1 AGVQLCAA
9 QRRLRRRLRHPPQH
23 ATAGHR
29 LAPGQS
35 GLRAGGGRPVGVA
48 TGHQPA
54 GAVVVAGAQ
63 VSLTPGTIARAGACH
78 RDERTSRYH
87 ARMNSPVA
95 VPVIRLKSDRSPG
108 HPWVWSAQVH
118 KPASKLPP
126 GSVVEVQD
134 AKSRFVGRAFWNG
147 HALIALR
154 LLDTHPDAAI
164 DAEWIAA
171 RIARAVQLRREWLQL
186 DRVSDAWRVVHSEGD
201 DLSGLIVD
209 RYADI
214 LVIEYFAAGMWKF
227 REAIHAA
234 LLTHFPGTQLYWFAD
249 QRDNRKRFAELAKGR
264 RVLDLCCNAGGF
276 AVHAMAAGA
285 REAVGVDLDAGILEV
300 ARANAE
306 ANNVA
311 VTFEQSDIF
320 DWVRAAVARGER
332 YDAVVL
338 DPAKLTRDRS
348 KVMDALKK
356 YFAMN
361 RMALDIIPPG
371 GLLLTCS
378 CTGLVGEG
386 EFLEMLRRVAL
397 NAGREIQV
405 LEVRGAGADHPF
417 RTDVPEGRYLKAV
430 FCQVG

>member
-1 AGVQLCAA
+1 MN
-9 QRRLRRRLRHPPQH
+9 
-23 ATAGHR
+23 T
-29 LAPGQS
+29 
-35 GLRAGGGRPVGVA
+35 
-48 TGHQPA
+48 PA
-54 GAVVVAGAQ
+54 
-63 VSLTPGTIARAGACH
+63 
-78 RDERTSRYH
+78 
-87 ARMNSPVA
+87 SPEL
-95 VPVIRLKSDRSPG
+95 PIIRLKSDRKPG

-118 KPASKLPP
+118 KPQARLPP
-126 GSVVEVQD
+126 GSVVAVHD
-134 AKSRFVGRAFWNG
+134 ANDRFVGHGLWNG
-147 HALIALR
+147 HARIAVR
-154 LLDTHPDAAI
+154 LLDSDPATPI
-164 DAEWIAA
+164 DADWIAA
-171 RIARAVQLRREWLQL
+171 RIAAAVTLRRDVLHL
-186 DRVSDAWRVVHSEGD
+186 DAVTDAWRVVHSEGD
-201 DLSGLIVD
+201 GLSGLIVD
-209 RYADI
+209 RYADT
-214 LVIEYFAAGMWKF
+214 LVIEYFAAGMWRL

-234 LLTHFPGTQLYWFAD
+234 LLTHFPGARLYWFAETHVQKQESFDCRSPDVPAAMEVHEHGLRFQAAPGSGHKTGFFAD

-285 REAVGVDLDAGILEV
+285 REAVGVDLDAGILDV
-300 ARANAE
+300 ARANAQ

-311 VTFEQSDIF
+311 VTFEQADIF
-320 DWVRAAVARGER
+320 DWVRAAVARGEQ
-332 YDAVVL
+332 YDAVIL

-378 CTGLVGEG
+378 CTGLVGES

-430 FCQVG
+430 FCRVD